1 MAEKL
6 NVKPVVEV
14 GDSLMKLEL
23 TEVTKKIRNDH
34 FYICACMFNFCS
46 LHK

>member
-6 NVKPVVEV
+6 NVGIEEGANTQPVVEV

-23 TEVTKKIRNDH
+23 TEVT
-34 FYICACMFNFCS
+34 
-46 LHK
+46 